1 MDRRARS
8 KRTSPLLFAVRLS
21 SPLSFPFPLT
31 SPLTSTPALPM
42 PTPSPPPS
50 SDEEGDH
57 EYIEIQDS
65 EPEQPNIRLPT
76 TSLASRFKTLCKASP
91 PPSQSTPTVSAP
103 PPHRRIVKANLT
115 NIRSSVRSCDQCR
128 SAKQRVSG
136 LFLLLSSPLSR

>member
-1 MDRRARS
+1 MTVERGAS
-8 KRTSPLLFAVRLS
+8 GLSPLFVCSPSLLS
-21 SPLSFPFPLT
+21 SLSLSHSLHPP
-31 SPLTSTPALPM
+31 TSTLTLPM

-76 TSLASRFKTLCKASP
+76 TSLASRFKSLCKASP